1 MASEVKIPD
10 SFRDTIRLLSKSA
23 DLYHYLL
30 THLNTI
36 LETHS
41 QSMVYIQLGL
51 VVDKTKIEQQLQ
63 TFVQIHGVLSPISTR
78 IQFLF
83 NVISQ
88 LQARILSA

>member
-1 MASEVKIPD
+1 MASEIKIPD
-10 SFRDTIRLLSKSA
+10 SFRDTIRLLSKTA

-30 THLNTI
+30 IHLNTI

-41 QSMVYIQLGL
+41 QSMVYIQLG
-51 VVDKTKIEQQLQ
+51 VVTDKTKIEQQLQ
-63 TFVQIHGVLSPISTR
+63 TFVQIHGLLSSISTR

-88 LQARILSA
+88 LQARILST